1 MSNKRSEKV
10 AALIKQEVSKMLLTE
25 LKDPDFG
32 FITIT
37 KVNVSKDLQHAR
49 IFYSVYGDD
58 AGRKKNRQALDRA
71 TGYIRSEIGH
81 RIKLRFVPEIEFTY
95 DDSAEYADRI
105 EHLLYKINTGEL

>member
-10 AALIKQEVSKMLLTE
+10 AALIKQEIGNMLLSE

-49 IFYSVYGDD
+49 VFYSVYGDE
-58 AGRKKNRQALDRA
+58 AGRKKTRQALARA
-71 TGYIRSEIGH
+71 KGHIRAEIGR
-81 RIKLRFVPEIEFTY
+81 RIKLRFVPEIEFVY

-105 EHLLYKINTGEL
+105 EHLLHKINNGEL